1 MRVRYSRF
9 TRGQNSM
16 ANEQDYVDLGVS
28 CAEVCQALDR
38 GINGRRLEEL
48 SKPVLGAVGLLMT

>member
-1 MRVRYSRF
+1 
-9 TRGQNSM
+9 M